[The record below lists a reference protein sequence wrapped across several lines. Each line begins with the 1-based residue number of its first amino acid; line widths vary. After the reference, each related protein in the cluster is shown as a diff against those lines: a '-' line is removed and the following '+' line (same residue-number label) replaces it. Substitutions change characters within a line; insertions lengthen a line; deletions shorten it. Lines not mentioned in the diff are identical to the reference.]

1 MTMHRRS
8 VLKLAGGLTIATL
21 ASHALGHRP
30 RSARVRRDVC
40 VLGGGSAGTHAA
52 LRLRDSGSSVAVVER
67 THRLGGHAQ
76 TYVDEASGIP
86 INIGVIVFENVELVR
101 DYFARLSVSSVPANF
116 AGPPPQYI
124 DFSTGRLVEDYAP
137 PDPAE
142 AGAALFAYR
151 QLLAQ
156 RFPYLDEGFELP
168 DPVPEDLA
176 MPFGRF
182 VEKYSLQALF
192 PTVFLFGQGLGD
204 ILASPAIY
212 VLKNFSAAVVDSML
226 GGGFLMV
233 PSGVSSI
240 YDGAARELGS
250 DVLYESKVLSVER
263 GCRGPYPIEVKL
275 ATPDG
280 VVVVESKKLLV
291 AFPPSPAGFE
301 PFDFT
306 RGETNLFERLRPN
319 HYSTGV
325 VRLSGIP
332 DATTLQNTG
341 DGTRYALPSLPG
353 VYAFNPT
360 GAPGLW
366 NVKYG
371 SPTLMSDRAV
381 QQAIARDVRRIA
393 RAGTVPVELEDF
405 AIFRN
410 HSPFEIMTTSRE
422 VAGGF
427 YKRLNA
433 LQGFRDTFYTGA
445 TFQTHDSSLIW
456 RFNEL
461 LLPKIFT

>member
-8 VLKLAGGLTIATL
+8 LLKLASGLTAVTL

-30 RSARVRRDVC
+30 RPSRVRRDVC
-40 VLGGGSAGTHAA
+40 ILGGGSSGTHAA
-52 LRLRDSGSSVAVVER
+52 LRLRDLGSSVALVER

-76 TYVDEASGIP
+76 TYFDDASGVP
-86 INIGVIVFENVELVR
+86 INIGVVVFENVELVR
-101 DYFARLSVSSVPANF
+101 DYFARLNVSAIPADF
-116 AGPPPQYI
+116 SGPPPLPI

-137 PDPAE
+137 PDPAA
-142 AGAALFAYR
+142 AGAALYAYR
-151 QLLAQ
+151 QILAQ
-156 RFPYLDEGFELP
+156 KLPYLDDGFELP
-168 DPVPEDLA
+168 ARVPEDLA

-204 ILASPAIY
+204 ILAAPSIY
-212 VLKNFSAAVVDSML
+212 VLKNFSAAVVDSIL
-226 GGGFLMV
+226 GTGFLTV
-233 PSGVSSI
+233 PAGVSTI
-240 YDGAARELGS
+240 YDGAALELGS

-263 GCRGPYPIEVKL
+263 GCRGQYPISVKL
-275 ATPDG
+275 STPEG
-280 VVVVESKKLLV
+280 EVVVESKKLLV
-291 AFPPSPAGFE
+291 AFPPSPKGFAS
-301 PFDFT
+301 FDFT
-306 RGETNLFERLRPN
+306 GSERSLFSSFRPN

-325 VRLSGIP
+325 VRLSGIS

-341 DGTRYALPSLPG
+341 NRTPYALPSLPG
-353 VYAFNPT
+353 VYALSPT

-371 SPTLMSDRAV
+371 SPTLLEDRAV

-393 RAGTVPVELEDF
+393 RAGSAPVSLEGF

-410 HSPFEIMTTSRE
+410 HSPFELMASSRE
-422 VAGGF
+422 VASGF
-427 YKRLNA
+427 YRRVNG

-456 RFNEL
+456 RFNES
-461 LLPKIFT
+461 LLPKMFT